1 MKPSF
6 SFLTAA
12 AVLSPLVAANFDIY
26 YQSPISSIGGGDYW
40 QAVDDQSS
48 TDNCQKMTGTRTF
61 EQKPDVS
68 GKKDGFRCKG
78 KGCHFNGDVNDIEE
92 LEMNF
97 GTKRK
102 GNDVYHFT
110 IRQWFREDNK
120 WWMVGLDNKVYGW
133 CSPWTEKSY
142 ECLATKGKQKF
153 MCNIEG
159 LSALDITKDIEGQG
173 WFD

>member
-1 MKPSF
+1 MKF
-6 SFLTAA
+6 SISMISAA
-12 AVLSPLVAANFDIY
+12 AILSPLVAANFDLY
-26 YQSPISSIGGGDYW
+26 FQSPTSSIGGLAVW
-40 QAVDDQSS
+40 QAVDDTAS
-48 TDNCQKMTGTRTF
+48 TDDCVKMTGTRTF

-68 GKKDGFRCKG
+68 GDKDGFRCKG
-78 KGCHFNGDVNDIEE
+78 TGCYFGGDVNGIEE

-97 GTKRK
+97 GTK

-110 IRQWFREDNK
+110 IYQRFREDNK

-142 ECLATKGKQKF
+142 NCPAMKGQQKF

-159 LSALDITKDIEGQG
+159 LSAQDITNDLEGEG
-173 WFD
+173 WW